1 MNKSGDLVLNL
12 GIGNPDLSPPT
23 KVIESLNQWAMT
35 ENVHGYQSYRGIPE
49 LRAAIADWCSRI
61 YDINLDPA
69 TEILPLVG
77 SKEGI
82 MHISQAFV
90 NQGDSVLIPNPGYPT
105 YKSVSNLVQAELLEY
120 TICNVN
126 GIDIDEISKLIQ
138 PNTKIV
144 WINFPHMPTGLKI
157 CKHTLGKL
165 IQLAEKNNFIIVNDN
180 PYSTILTDEFFS
192 IFQIEGAKNVC
203 LELNSLSKS
212 HNMAGWRIG
221 WVSGN
226 PKLID
231 TILKVKSNM
240 DSGMFLPLQK
250 AAISAFYVPDSWITS
265 INAAYLERRFI
276 AWKILDLLGCNYS
289 KESTGLFVWAQIPQ
303 SYKSA
308 DHFSNQ
314 ILNETK
320 VFITPGFIF
329 GSEGN
334 LFIRISLCSST
345 TILNNA
351 LNNIKS
357 KLKC

>member
-1 MNKSGDLVLNL
+1 MYWYVRKTSLVRVL
-12 GIGNPDLSPPT
+12 
-23 KVIESLNQWAMT
+23 
-35 ENVHGYQSYRGIPE
+35 
-49 LRAAIADWCSRI
+49 
-61 YDINLDPA
+61 
-69 TEILPLVG
+69 LPLPLFLALWKPIFLHLRNILLTKHA
-77 SKEGI
+77 SGI
-82 MHISQAFV
+82 
-90 NQGDSVLIPNPGYPT
+90 
-105 YKSVSNLVQAELLEY
+105 
-120 TICNVN
+120 
-126 GIDIDEISKLIQ
+126 
-138 PNTKIV
+138 
-144 WINFPHMPTGLKI
+144 
-157 CKHTLGKL
+157 
-165 IQLAEKNNFIIVNDN
+165 
-180 PYSTILTDEFFS
+180 
-192 IFQIEGAKNVC
+192 
-203 LELNSLSKS
+203 
-212 HNMAGWRIG
+212 
-221 WVSGN
+221 
-226 PKLID
+226 
-231 TILKVKSNM
+231 
-240 DSGMFLPLQK
+240 FLPLQK

-276 AWKILDLLGCNYS
+276 AWKILDLLECNYS